1 MILRYWIFKKKSY
14 LGYTEKNLDFHLI
27 IPRLSYVSLRPP
39 HCWSLSAKLFR
50 PRRLA
55 THGSNQPMTQN
66 QRAWISIK
74 CWTPQTMQLL
84 LNLRII
90 LHSNLGF
97 FNNRLLKTNRDINQL
112 IMTLW
117 VALKKPRHQ
126 RVCHE
131 FYWVF
136 DVKVSRHDF
145 FLHPSLGRLTPST
158 QSAKLRIVSWE
169 LGMTGMTGM
178 TGGSIWVWDW
188 KKVAPSKLVG
198 GFNPFRKK
206 HSSKM
211 GIFPKFSGWASKKN
225 WNHHRSTARC
235 SWPKISGFYLTFFS

>member
-117 VALKKPRHQ
+117 VALKKTKTSTSLS
-126 RVCHE
+126 
-131 FYWVF
+131 WVLLSF
-136 DVKVSRHDF
+136 WCQGESSWF
-145 FLHPSLGRLTPST
+145 FSISKSWKADTKHPKRQAADSLLRTGDDWDDWDDWRLHLSLRL
-158 QSAKLRIVSWE
+158 KK
-169 LGMTGMTGM
+169 
-178 TGGSIWVWDW
+178 GGSI
-188 KKVAPSKLVG
+188 
-198 GFNPFRKK
+198 
-206 HSSKM
+206 
-211 GIFPKFSGWASKKN
+211 
-225 WNHHRSTARC
+225 
-235 SWPKISGFYLTFFS
+235 